1 MTAKTYRKFEQTCSC
16 LASTCLARARQ
27 NLFLVVLFSVA
38 IGKSSAFAQDAGNE
52 QPQGDG
58 SGAPAEYAA
67 PEIPMDAP
75 EPESPNAASDQQ
87 NAENELASIRASKTL
102 HRYSVGSIQKQRMLA
117 EVRKRAIQ
125 QGLSGQRLERHMRG
139 AKMVIDSVGANS
151 MSLELKEGGKLLF
164 NQGERTKVMNYRI
177 KGNIVE
183 VDKGDGSFR
192 RFAQFNGNKSTL
204 SILDP
209 VYGKEVVAVLQK

>member
-1 MTAKTYRKFEQTCSC
+1 MTAKNKSKFNVNPGFAVNALKRTGLS
-16 LASTCLARARQ
+16 LAASMLLAGTLNTGR
-27 NLFLVVLFSVA
+27 V
-38 IGKSSAFAQDAGNE
+38 SAQEAGSE
-52 QPQGDG
+52 PLQGE
-58 SGAPAEYAA
+58 SAS

-75 EPESPNAASDQQ
+75 EPERSKVSSDQQ
-87 NAENELASIRASKTL
+87 NAEDELASIRASRTL
-102 HRYSVGSIQKQRMLA
+102 HKYSVGSIQKQRMLA
-117 EVRKRAIQ
+117 EVRKKAIK

-151 MSLELKEGGKLLF
+151 MSLELKEDGKLLF
-164 NQGERTKVMNYRI
+164 NQGERTMIMHYRI
-177 KGNIVE
+177 KGLIVE

>member
-1 MTAKTYRKFEQTCSC
+1 MTINIKANSRTYSHPGINC
-16 LASTCLARARQ
+16 LKRTGLTFAASL
-27 NLFLVVLFSVA
+27 LLVVALHASHA
-38 IGKSSAFAQDAGNE
+38 YAQEAATE
-52 QPQGDG
+52 QPQGELSD
-58 SGAPAEYAA
+58 SPAEPAA

-75 EPESPNAASDQQ
+75 EPEGSNAASEQQ
-87 NAENELASIRASKTL
+87 NAEDELTQVRANKTL

-117 EVRKRAIQ
+117 EVRKKATK

-192 RFAQFNGNKSTL
+192 RFARFNGNKSTL
-204 SILDP
+204 SLLDP
-209 VYGKEVVAVLQK
+209 VHGKETVAVLQK